1 MDSRP
6 ARRLGEGEGG
16 PPMFMLA
23 EAVYEHLLNYT
34 AKKGGGRRK
43 SEEKQEDRGR

>member
-34 AKKGGGRRK
+34 AKKGRR
-43 SEEKQEDRGR
+43 EQEQQGKARR